1 MFKNLNS
8 SALGPKRTVQVLLG
22 AAVLILLVG
31 GVILFLMNSKI
42 NDMQAVVNDKESQV
56 GSNEQIAERYQQTL
70 TDYNTTLAHTQF
82 LEASVSAKSF
92 VPTLLQQ
99 LQDLATTTHLAVN
112 AVRPGVIATPVAPV
126 KPVADASG
134 DAPPAGDAPKK
145 AAPPPYDTMDI
156 EVDVVGSY
164 ANTAAFLYGLTQFPK
179 IVSVGSVQMQP
190 DATNSVAGAPPSVRT
205 TLHLTAFV
213 FHDNPALPP
222 ANGVPSAPAV
232 TAVRSLPVFPS
243 RSNAN
248 VVSDA
253 AGHAASSAIG
263 ASKAAQ
269 ARSEVGI
276 QTL

>member
-8 SALGPKRTVQVLLG
+8 STLGPKRTGQVLLG
-22 AAVLILLVG
+22 AAVLILIVG

-56 GSNEQIAERYQQTL
+56 GSNEQVAERYQQTL
-70 TDYNTTLAHTQF
+70 ADYNTTLAHTQF

-99 LQDLATTTHLAVN
+99 LQDLATTTHLAVD
-112 AVRPGVIATPVAPV
+112 AVRPGAIATPVAPV
-126 KPVADASG
+126 KPAPDASG
-134 DAPPAGDAPKK
+134 DAPPPTDASKK
-145 AAPPPYDTMDI
+145 ASPPPYDTMDI

-213 FHDNPALPP
+213 FHDSPAQSS
-222 ANGVPSAPAV
+222 ADGAVAAPAV
-232 TAVRSLPVFPS
+232 TAIRSLPIFRP
-243 RSNAN
+243 RPNAN
-248 VVSDA
+248 AVSDA

-263 ASKAAQ
+263 ASKEAQ